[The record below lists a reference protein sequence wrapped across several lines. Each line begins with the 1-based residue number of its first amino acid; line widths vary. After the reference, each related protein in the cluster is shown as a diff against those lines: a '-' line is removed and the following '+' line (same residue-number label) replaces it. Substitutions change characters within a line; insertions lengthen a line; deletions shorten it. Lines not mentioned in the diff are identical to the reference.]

1 MKNLCIDIGN
11 TRIKIGV
18 FDKGVMVHHDAFY
31 TQTIAEVSALI
42 EKYKITTAIS
52 SSTRKSVNAYEKRVA
67 TTVPLTRLSHNT
79 KVPIENTYRT
89 PKTLGKD
96 RLAVMVGCTR
106 IYPAANCL
114 VIDAGTCITY
124 DVITAEGKYL
134 GGNISPGLRMRAEAM
149 DAFTSTLPLVEPKYN
164 ADYLGRDTTSA
175 MQNGIVYGTLSEI
188 ESLIAMIRKDIGAVN
203 VIITGGDASFFA
215 DLLNSKIFVH
225 SFLVLEGLDVILNYN
240 AE

>member
-18 FDKGVMVHHDAFY
+18 FDDGAMLHSDTFY
-31 TQTIAEVSALI
+31 TQSVSEVEALI
-42 EKYKITTAIS
+42 KKYKIATAIS
-52 SSTRKSVNAYEKRVA
+52 SSTRKSVSAYEKRVA
-67 TTVPLTRLSHNT
+67 AIVPLTRLSHNT
-79 KVPIENTYRT
+79 AVPIENTYRT

-96 RLAVMVGCTR
+96 RLAVVVGCTKV
-106 IYPAANCL
+106 YPNTNCL

-149 DAFTSTLPLVEPKYN
+149 DTLTSTLPLVEPKYN

-203 VIITGGDASFFA
+203 VIITGGDAPFFA